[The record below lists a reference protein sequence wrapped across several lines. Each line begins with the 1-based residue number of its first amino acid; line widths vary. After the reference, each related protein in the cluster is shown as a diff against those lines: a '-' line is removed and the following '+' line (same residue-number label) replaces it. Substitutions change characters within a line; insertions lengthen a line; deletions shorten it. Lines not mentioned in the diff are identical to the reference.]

1 MTPELMEIRKKELKE
16 LMELLNTISKLNES
30 FNFTDKVTRCIELSN
45 KLKNSENE
53 IETGISSFT
62 DYISLLVKENIK
74 NMQ

>member
-1 MTPELMEIRKKELKE
+1 MTPELIEIRKKELKE

-30 FNFTDKVTRCIELSN
+30 FNFTDKVNRCIELSN

-74 NMQ
+74 NIQ